1 MMRRPNSSRGA
12 GEDCDMTKELGAE
25 FIGTFMLVSSVCGA
39 ALFSAPN
46 VGFMAI
52 AFSIGAAV
60 LAMAYAVGPI
70 SGAHF
75 NPAVTCGL
83 VAAGRFD
90 AGKAV
95 PYIIAQVI
103 GGVAA
108 AAVFYVILQGAP
120 ASGKWNTF
128 LAISNTY
135 GGSGFSLLSVALIE
149 IVMTALFLVVITGV
163 TSEKAA
169 PGFAPIAIG
178 LTLVTIHLVAI
189 PVSNASVN
197 PARSTAAALFGGAE
211 AMRSLWLFWVTPIVG
226 GIIGGLIGKALYPK

>member
-1 MMRRPNSSRGA
+1 MMCRPNSSPGA

-46 VGFMAI
+46 VGFI
-52 AFSIGAAV
+52 AVALSIGAAV

-70 SGAHF
+70 SGGHF

-83 VAAGRFD
+83 VAAGRFGAD
-90 AGKAV
+90 KAI

-108 AAVFYVILQGAP
+108 AVIFYIILQGAP
-120 ASGKWNTF
+120 ASGKWYTF

-135 GGSGFSLLSVALIE
+135 GGAGFPLLSVSLIE
-149 IVMTALFLVVITGV
+149 VVMTALFLVVITGA
-163 TSEKAA
+163 TSSKAS

-178 LTLVTIHLVAI
+178 LTLVTID
-189 PVSNASVN
+189 
-197 PARSTAAALFGGAE
+197 RKST
-211 AMRSLWLFWVTPIVG
+211 
-226 GIIGGLIGKALYPK
+226 